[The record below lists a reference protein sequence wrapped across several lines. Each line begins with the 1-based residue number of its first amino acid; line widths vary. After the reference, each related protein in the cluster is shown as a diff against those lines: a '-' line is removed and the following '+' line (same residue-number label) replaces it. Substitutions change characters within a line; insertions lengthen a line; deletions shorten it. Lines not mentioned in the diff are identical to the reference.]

1 VSGYYL
7 SILQGSLIS
16 AAVALIS
23 LAIAVV
29 LGLLAAAARLSH
41 HRPSVYLA
49 TLDTTVMRG
58 IPELVL
64 MLLVF
69 YGGTMGLNELLKL
82 MGSASSVDINPFAA
96 GTLTLGVIYGAYM
109 SETFRGAILAIPAG
123 QAEAANAFGMGKWQL
138 FFRIILPQ
146 MVRYALPGFSNNWLV
161 LIKATALVSLIGLHD
176 MTYMAKQASAATR
189 QPFIFLLFT
198 ALLFLLF
205 TSLSLWGLRKLN
217 DRYSLGSKRVILL

>member
-1 VSGYYL
+1 MSGYYL
-7 SILQGSLIS
+7 GILQGSLIS
-16 AAVALIS
+16 VAVALTS
-23 LAIAVV
+23 LALAVL
-29 LGLLAAAARLSH
+29 LGLLTAAARLSK
-41 HRPSVYLA
+41 HRPSVLIA
-49 TLDTTVMRG
+49 TCYATVMRG

-69 YGGTMGLNELLKL
+69 YGGTMGLNHLLQL
-82 MGSASSVDINPFAA
+82 MGSTASVDINPFMA
-96 GTLTLGVIYGAYM
+96 GVLTLGMVYGAYM

-123 QAEAANAFGMGKWQL
+123 QAEAAQAFGMGRQQI
-138 FFRIILPQ
+138 FMRVILPQ

-176 MTYMAKQASAATR
+176 MTYLAKQASAATR

-198 ALLFLLF
+198 GLLFLLF

-217 DRYSLGSKRVILL
+217 HRYSLGSRKVVLL

>member
-1 VSGYYL
+1 MSGYYI

-16 AAVALIS
+16 VAVALTS
-23 LAIAVV
+23 LALAVV
-29 LGLLAAAARLSH
+29 LGLLTAAARLSK
-41 HRPSVYLA
+41 HRPSVLIA
-49 TLDTTVMRG
+49 TCYATVMRG

-69 YGGTMGLNELLKL
+69 YGGTMGLNHILQT
-82 MGSASSVDINPFAA
+82 MGSNASVDINPFIA
-96 GTLTLGVIYGAYM
+96 GVLTLGMVYGAYM

-123 QAEAANAFGMGKWQL
+123 QAEAAQAFGMGRQHI
-138 FFRIILPQ
+138 FMRIILPQ

-176 MTYMAKQASAATR
+176 MTYSAKQASAATR
-189 QPFIFLLFT
+189 QPFVFLLFT
-198 ALLFLLF
+198 GLLFLLF

-217 DRYSLGSKRVILL
+217 HRYSLGSRKVVLL

>member
-1 VSGYYL
+1 MNGYYL
-7 SILQGSLIS
+7 GILQGSLIS
-16 AAVALIS
+16 ASVALIS
-23 LAIAVV
+23 LAIAIV
-29 LGLLAAAARLSH
+29 LGLVAAAARLSQ

-49 TLDTTVMRG
+49 TAYTTLMRG

-69 YGGTMGLNELLKL
+69 YGGTMGINHLLKS
-82 MGSASSVDINPFAA
+82 MGMTVSVDINPFAA

-109 SETFRGAILAIPAG
+109 SETFRGAIMAIPAG
-123 QAEAANAFGMGKWQL
+123 QAEAAQAFGMGRRQL

-161 LIKATALVSLIGLHD
+161 LIKATALVSLIGLQD

-189 QPFIFLLFT
+189 QPFVFLIFT

-217 DRYSLGSKRVILL
+217 DRYSLGTKKVVLL

>member
-1 VSGYYL
+1 MSGYYI

-16 AAVALIS
+16 VAVALTS
-23 LAIAVV
+23 LAVAVV
-29 LGLLAAAARLSH
+29 LGLLTAAARLSK
-41 HRPSVYLA
+41 HRPSVLIA
-49 TLDTTVMRG
+49 TCYATVMRG

-69 YGGTMGLNELLKL
+69 YGGTMGLNHILQM
-82 MGSASSVDINPFAA
+82 MGSTASVDINPFMA
-96 GTLTLGVIYGAYM
+96 GVLTLGMVYGAYM

-123 QAEAANAFGMGKWQL
+123 QAEAAQAFGMGRQHI
-138 FFRIILPQ
+138 FMRIILPQ

-176 MTYMAKQASAATR
+176 MTYLAKQASAATR
-189 QPFIFLLFT
+189 QPFVFLLFT
-198 ALLFLLF
+198 GLLFLLF

-217 DRYSLGSKRVILL
+217 HRYSLGSRKVVLL

>member
-1 VSGYYL
+1 MNGYYL
-7 SILQGSLIS
+7 GILQGSLIS
-16 AAVALIS
+16 ASVALIS
-23 LAIAVV
+23 LAIAIV
-29 LGLLAAAARLSH
+29 LGLVAAAARLSH

-49 TLDTTVMRG
+49 TAYTTLMRG

-69 YGGTMGLNELLKL
+69 YGGTMGINHLLQW
-82 MGSASSVDINPFAA
+82 MGMTVSVDINPFAA

-109 SETFRGAILAIPAG
+109 SETFRGAIMAIPAG
-123 QAEAANAFGMGKWQL
+123 QAEAAQAFGMGRRQL

-161 LIKATALVSLIGLHD
+161 LIKATALVSLIGLQD

-189 QPFIFLLFT
+189 QPFVFLIFT

-217 DRYSLGSKRVILL
+217 DRYSLGTKKVVLL

>member
-1 VSGYYL
+1 VNGYYL
-7 SILQGSLIS
+7 GILQGSLIS
-16 AAVALIS
+16 ASVALIS
-23 LAIAVV
+23 LAIAIV
-29 LGLLAAAARLSH
+29 LGLVAAAARLSQ

-49 TLDTTVMRG
+49 TAYTTLMRG

-69 YGGTMGLNELLKL
+69 YGGTMGINHLLKW
-82 MGSASSVDINPFAA
+82 MGMTVSVDINPFAA

-109 SETFRGAILAIPAG
+109 SETFRGAIMAIPAG
-123 QAEAANAFGMGKWQL
+123 QAEAAQAFGMGRRQL

-161 LIKATALVSLIGLHD
+161 LIKATALVSLIGLQD

-189 QPFIFLLFT
+189 QPFVFLIFT

-217 DRYSLGSKRVILL
+217 DRYSLGTKKVVLL

>member
-1 VSGYYL
+1 MNGYYL
-7 SILQGSLIS
+7 GILQGSLIS
-16 AAVALIS
+16 ASVALIS
-23 LAIAVV
+23 LAIAIV
-29 LGLLAAAARLSH
+29 LGLVAAAARLSQ

-49 TLDTTVMRG
+49 TAYTTLMRG

-69 YGGTMGLNELLKL
+69 YGGTMGINHLLQW
-82 MGSASSVDINPFAA
+82 MGMTVSVDINPFAA

-109 SETFRGAILAIPAG
+109 SETFRGAIMAIPAG
-123 QAEAANAFGMGKWQL
+123 QAEAAQAFGMGRRQL

-161 LIKATALVSLIGLHD
+161 LIKATALVSLIGLQD

-189 QPFIFLLFT
+189 QPFVFLIFT

-217 DRYSLGSKRVILL
+217 DRYSLGTKKVVLL